1 MLEALSKSS
10 EPTAIEPT
18 DFDGIITEDDTPVDN
33 MFSERQQRLLVEPLN
48 SSWRP
53 GRPFVASAN
62 VGIFHEIKQPP
73 IVPDMFLSLDVRAA
87 KDLWVKKNRSYFI
100 SVFGKPPEVVIE
112 IVSNTKGEESGEKL
126 RKYANIGILFYIVFD
141 PQHLIQKKDL
151 RVFELQVGEYIPK
164 IDSWFPRVGL
174 GVTLWE
180 GVHESTPGVWLRWC
194 DKEGNVIPSGLES
207 SIQAK
212 QEADQAKLEA
222 DRAKHEADQANLR
235 AEQAEQE
242 VGRVKQEADQA
253 NLRADKMAERLRAMG
268 IDPETI

>member
-1 MLEALSKSS
+1 MQIMWEALSKSS

-33 MFSERQQRLLVEPLN
+33 IFSERQQRLLVEPLN

-126 RKYANIGILFYIVFD
+126 RKYADIGILYYIVFD

-151 RVFELQVGEYIPK
+151 RVFELQAGKYIPK
-164 IDSWFPRVGL
+164 VDTWFPGVGL

-180 GVHESTPGVWLRWC
+180 GVFESTPANWLRWC

-207 SIQAK
+207 S
-212 QEADQAKLEA
+212 
-222 DRAKHEADQANLR
+222 DRAHLR

-242 VGRVKQEADQA
+242 ADRVKQEAGQA
-253 NLRADKMAERLRAMG
+253 HLRADQAKQEADRANFRAEKMADHLRAMG